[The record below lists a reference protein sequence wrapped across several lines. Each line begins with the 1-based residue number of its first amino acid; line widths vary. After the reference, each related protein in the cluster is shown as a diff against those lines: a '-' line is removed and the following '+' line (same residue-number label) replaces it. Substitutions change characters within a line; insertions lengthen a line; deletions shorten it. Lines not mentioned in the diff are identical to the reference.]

1 MIRIAFPLL
10 GGGAVWTGGLNYLRN
25 LFRVLDACAAGRVQP
40 VVMVP
45 SGASRGDSPFRDIG
59 GVELAELPGALSGR
73 RTRARARAILLGRDA
88 ALEQW
93 LRARSIDVVFETT
106 QFLGRHCRVP
116 ALAWIPDFQHRLLP
130 QMFEP
135 SRRWG
140 REILYQLQTR
150 CGRTVMLSSES
161 ARRDCE
167 RFYPASRGRTVV
179 VRFAV
184 PAPAD
189 PADPTLAAR
198 YALPAEFFYL
208 PNQFWKHK
216 NHRVII
222 EALALLRQQGS
233 EVVVLVSGNPA
244 DVRNPAHYGELAAR
258 AAALQLGTHWRV
270 LGMIPAADVRALM
283 RSSIAVINPSLCE
296 GWSTTVEEAKSLQVP
311 LVLSDLAV
319 HREQAAG
326 SAEFFDP
333 HSAADAARALTAAL
347 ERFRPWPRGAARPPD
362 PDCERRLAT
371 FAAEFCAAVELA
383 IARQRRE
390 S

>member
-1 MIRIAFPLL
+1 MIRIAFPVL
-10 GGGAVWTGGLNYLRN
+10 GGGTVWTGGLNYLRN
-25 LFRVLDACAAGRVQP
+25 LLSVLDAFAAERVRP

-45 SGASRGDSPFRDIG
+45 AGANSISLPFRGIG
-59 GVELAELPGALSGR
+59 SVELAEVPAALSGR
-73 RTRARARAILLGRDA
+73 RTLARAGAILLGRDA
-88 ALEQW
+88 GLEHW

-106 QFLGRHCRVP
+106 DFLGRRFGIP
-116 ALAWIPDFQHRLLP
+116 ALTWMPDFQHCHLP
-130 QMFEP
+130 AMFEP

-167 RFYPASRGRTVV
+167 LFYPASRGCTVV

-189 PADPTLAAR
+189 PPHPTLAAR

-222 EALALLRQQGS
+222 EALALLRHQGS
-233 EVVVLVSGNPA
+233 EIVAIASGNPS
-244 DVRNPAHYGELAAR
+244 DVRHPAHYSELAAR
-258 AAALQLGTHWRV
+258 ATALQLGTQWRV

-283 RSSIAVINPSLCE
+283 RASVAVINPSLCE

-319 HREQAAG
+319 HREQAGEA
-326 SAEFFDP
+326 AEFFAP
-333 HSAADAARALTAAL
+333 SSAADAARALTSAL
-347 ERFRPWPRGAARPPD
+347 ARFRSLPRGPARPAD
-362 PDCERRLAT
+362 PECEQRVRA
-371 FAAEFCAAVELA
+371 FAAAFCDAVELA
-383 IARQRRE
+383 IARWRSE